1 MAMVTLNT
9 AIADS
14 TPDASNERADVM
26 EIHQALNQLEEI
38 EPRLARVVELRYFGG
53 LSFEEMAEV
62 TQLNERTI
70 RRDWDKA
77 KLLLMAI
84 LREP

>member
-1 MAMVTLNT
+1 
-9 AIADS
+9 
-14 TPDASNERADVM
+14 
-26 EIHQALNQLEEI
+26 
-38 EPRLARVVELRYFGG
+38 LARVVELRYFGG